1 MQFFY
6 KGILLPFSSG
16 QKTNKQKT
24 KTEKLRHFKL
34 SPVYNLQVNSGSGI
48 GFAGFESQFHHTLLG
63 K

>member
-6 KGILLPFSSG
+6 KGTSLPFSSG
-16 QKTNKQKT
+16 QKT
-24 KTEKLRHFKL
+24 EKLGTL

-63 K
+63 KLLKM